1 MACRSSARAVWFL
14 GLLVLAAWPARG
26 QGPCRIAFPHDANP
40 TPITD
45 DDICNFHQVEPDFY
59 RGGRPRPSAFPKL
72 VRLGIRTIIDLEGSA
87 NAEREQAAVAEL
99 NRRLPA
105 EQRLE
110 FISFPIEQ
118 KEIESTGVS
127 HERMQSLLRLV
138 QQAKRP
144 VFVHC
149 YLGRDRV
156 ALVVALHRILQGQ
169 MTYEEAL
176 QEAVHYR
183 FNADD
188 SPLRRTLDRYKSP
201 KELQSLL
208 RP

>member
-1 MACRSSARAVWFL
+1 MFGRLVRAICLVAFVT
-14 GLLVLAAWPARG
+14 LLDWPARG
-26 QGPCRIAFPHDANP
+26 QGPCGIDFPHDANP

-45 DDICNFHQVEPDFY
+45 DDICNFHRVEPDFY

-72 VRLGIRTIIDLEGSA
+72 VKLGIRTIMDLEGSA
-87 NAEREQAAVAEL
+87 NAEREQAAIEEL
-99 NRRLPA
+99 NRKLPA

-110 FISFPIEQ
+110 FIAFPIEQ
-118 KEIESTGVS
+118 NEIELAGVS
-127 HERMQSLLRLV
+127 HERMQSLLRQV

-156 ALVVALHRILQGQ
+156 GLVVALHRILQGQ
-169 MTYEEAL
+169 MTYDEALEEA
-176 QEAVHYR
+176 VRYK

-188 SPLRRTLDRYKSP
+188 SPLKRTLDRYKSP
-201 KELQSLL
+201 KKLQSLL